1 MPLDPARRVFGS
13 SSSFPLGGQLRR
25 PADQVL
31 DRLATKDGKDVVHL
45 HVRDSDLC
53 VVEAS
58 VFRPESASGEAVP
71 VSPFTFSTPEE
82 AREFVEEA
90 SIALEYLGC
99 DVSVTRAR
107 DGSD

>member
-25 PADQVL
+25 PADQLL
-31 DRLATKDGKDVVHL
+31 DRQATKEGKDVVHL
-45 HVRDSDLC
+45 HVRDGDLC

-58 VFRPESASGEAVP
+58 VFPPHATDGEAVP
-71 VSPFTFSTPEE
+71 VAPFAFSTPEE

-99 DVSVTRAR
+99 DVSVTRTR
-107 DGSD
+107 DATE

>member
-1 MPLDPARRVFGS
+1 MPLDPARRVFG

-25 PADQVL
+25 PADQLL
-31 DRLATKDGKDVVHL
+31 DRQATREGKDVVHL
-45 HVRDSDLC
+45 HVRDNDLC

-58 VFRPESASGEAVP
+58 VFPPEASAGEAVP
-71 VSPFTFSTPEE
+71 VAPFTFSTPEE

-99 DVSVTRAR
+99 DVSVTRTR
-107 DGSD
+107 DATD

>member
-25 PADQVL
+25 PADQLL
-31 DRLATKDGKDVVHL
+31 DRQATKEGKDIVHL
-45 HVRDSDLC
+45 HVRDNDLC

-58 VFRPESASGEAVP
+58 VFPPQAATGEAVP
-71 VSPFTFSTPEE
+71 VAPFTFSTPEE

-99 DVSVTRAR
+99 DVSVTRTR
-107 DGSD
+107 DATE